1 MLVQYKIALLLFP
14 LFLVLQVS
22 AQSDKIE
29 GLWYNQEKTAK
40 VKIYKAK
47 NDKFYGKIHWL
58 KEPVVDGKERTDEN
72 NPDKSKQ
79 NDSLIGLVMLK
90 GFVKSGTDK
99 YEDGT
104 IYDPKNGKTYSC
116 VITHKGDK
124 LDVRGYAGVAMLGR
138 TTVWTRAD

>member
-1 MLVQYKIALLLFP
+1 MLVQFKIALLLLPIFA
-14 LFLVLQVS
+14 VLQVS
-22 AQSDKIE
+22 AQPDKIE

-47 NDKFYGKIHWL
+47 NNKLYGKIHWL
-58 KEPVVDGKERTDEN
+58 KDPVVDGKERTDIN
-72 NPDKSKQ
+72 NTDKSKQ
-79 NDSLIGLVMLK
+79 NEPLLGLVMLK

-116 VITHKGDK
+116 VITNKGDK
-124 LDVRGYAGVAMLGR
+124 LDVRGYVGVAMLGR
-138 TTVWTRAD
+138 TTVWTRAE